1 MRKKIFITKNKRNFY
16 FIFLFILLSIL
27 IIYFFSYVIM
37 TNNKYFIISKTE
49 ENFFYIIPDDKEG
62 EKVKYIDNNLN
73 NFDNLHYTIQLFSD
87 VSYDN
92 IEKYLKNLLEI
103 KSEIILSQEL
113 FIFKLDTDI
122 GTDYF
127 LTYKN
132 FNSKDNALSYC
143 EKLSFIKKCLIIKHN
158 YD

>member
-1 MRKKIFITKNKRNFY
+1 
-16 FIFLFILLSIL
+16 
-27 IIYFFSYVIM
+27 M

-62 EKVKYIDNNLN
+62 EKVKYIDKKGINNLISSKNNINNLN